1 MSVSRWL
8 RESTVD
14 RRKFFAQAGAMSA
27 VLATAACG
35 SQDPVVVTQTVT
47 PGLEP
52 TGTGNV
58 TVPPTGGGTTAA
70 PTSGAAPATNAR
82 IIASPKF
89 GTADIGP
96 TSGVTITTFNATI
109 TELTVTGSDGRTVN
123 GEIESGGATWTLTDR
138 LRFGTTYTFAGKATD
153 TAGTEVPIEGQ
164 LTTANPSS
172 TMGLNWVVEE
182 GGTYG
187 VGQPIIVVFDRQV
200 TNRAEA
206 EKALKVTTDKGDIVG
221 SWGWLQDED
230 IQGKGL
236 QSQVHWRPKD
246 FWPAN
251 TKVTVQADM
260 YGVDFGG
267 GEWGGDDVTRNF
279 TIGRSLIVTAD
290 VNSFRLKVEQDGV
303 QIRDY
308 PVSYGKGDGDRATR
322 SGIHLVQQK
331 KPEYE
336 MCNARFNYCGVK
348 VTWAVRINNN
358 GEFIHENDSTI
369 PYQGIANVSHGC
381 VNMSTANAK
390 DFYDMSLIGDP
401 VIVSGTGVDMSEQ
414 DYIYDWIY
422 SWERWKGL
430 SAI

>member
-8 RESTVD
+8 RESTVN
-14 RRKFFAQAGAMSA
+14 RRKFLGQAGAMSA
-27 VLATAACG
+27 VLATAACSSTG
-35 SQDPVVVTQTVT
+35 PVVITQTVT
-47 PGLEP
+47 PGQP
-52 TGTGNV
+52 TSSGGV
-58 TVPPTGGGTTAA
+58 TVPPAGGTT
-70 PTSGAAPATNAR
+70 PGAPAAGTTPVTNAR

-89 GTADIGP
+89 GTADMAP
-96 TSGVTITTFNATI
+96 TAGVTITTFNATI
-109 TELTVTGSDGRTVN
+109 DELTVTGSDGAVVN
-123 GEIESGGATWTLTDR
+123 GALDSGGATWTLSDR
-138 LRFGTTYTFAGKATD
+138 LKFNTVYTFAGTATD
-153 TAGTEVPIEGQ
+153 TAGTQVPIDGT
-164 LTTANPSS
+164 LTTVNPSS

-182 GGTYG
+182 AGTYG
-187 VGQPIIVVFDRQV
+187 VGQPIIVVFDGQV
-200 TNRAEA
+200 SNQAAA
-206 EKALKVTTDKGDIVG
+206 EKALTVTTDKGDIVG

-236 QSQVHWRPKD
+236 QSQVHWRPKE

-260 YGVDFGG
+260 YGVDFGNG
-267 GEWGGDDVTRNF
+267 SWGGTDVTRNF
-279 TIGRSLIVTAD
+279 TIGRSLVVTAD

-308 PVSYGKGDGDRATR
+308 PVSYGKGDDDRATR
-322 SGIHLVQQK
+322 SGIHLVQRK
-331 KPEYE
+331 YPDYD

-390 DFYDMSLIGDP
+390 DFYDMAIIGDP

-414 DYIYDWIY
+414 DFIYDWIY
-422 SWERWKGL
+422 SYDRWKGL
-430 SAI
+430 SAL

>member
-35 SQDPVVVTQTVT
+35 SSDPVVITQTVT
-47 PGLEP
+47 PGAEP
-52 TGTGNV
+52 TSGGV
-58 TVPPTGGGTTAA
+58 TVPPTGGDTGAA

-82 IIASPKF
+82 IIVSPKF
-89 GTADIGP
+89 GTTDIGP

-109 TELTVTGSDGRTVN
+109 TDLTVTGSDGRTVA
-123 GEIESGGATWTLTDR
+123 GTIESGGATWTLTDR

-164 LTTANPSS
+164 LTTVNPSS
-172 TMGLNWVVEE
+172 TQGLNWVVEE
-182 GGTYG
+182 NGTYG
-187 VGQPIIVVFDRQV
+187 VGQPIIIVFDGQV
-200 TNRAEA
+200 ANQAEA

-260 YGVDFGG
+260 YGVDFGNG
-267 GEWGGDDVTRNF
+267 TWGGDDVTRNF

-303 QIRDY
+303 QVRDY
-308 PVSYGKGDGDRATR
+308 PVSYGKGDNDRATR
-322 SGIHLVQQK
+322 SGIHLVQRK
-331 KPEYE
+331 YPDYD
-336 MCNARFNYCGVK
+336 MCNAAFNYCGVK

-390 DFYDMSLIGDP
+390 DFYDMAIIGDP
-401 VIVSGTGVDMSEQ
+401 VIVSNTGQNMSEQ

-422 SWERWKGL
+422 SYQQWKGL
-430 SAI
+430 SAL